1 MKKRKF
7 KQLSIAMMAGCIV
20 LACAGCRASE
30 KTQSTDTASVQ
41 VTTSAEISALDGRVE
56 PIQNMYDSNDLTN
69 SEFAASFTADDVE
82 KQGNQMSIH
91 LTAYSYE
98 LFNASEIEGLKA
110 GDILVID
117 QKEMKVETVEQQ
129 SDSWV
134 QINGGLDQDGCDLC
148 KGEDGLYFEILLE
161 SKSYQPMAELSL
173 PLAENF
179 SFRDSADPEKQEQE
193 YKAEQFYDLFKDDI
207 YGFYPNNTMVTV
219 VNGEISQITRTFTP

>member
-1 MKKRKF
+1 MQRKAIF
-7 KQLSIAMMAGCIV
+7 SKDFN
-20 LACAGCRASE
+20 LAAIG
-30 KTQSTDTASVQ
+30 QI
-41 VTTSAEISALDGRVE
+41 ISLFGNQILRYALPLYLLNR
-56 PIQNMYDSNDLTN
+56 
-69 SEFAASFTADDVE
+69 
-82 KQGNQMSIH
+82 GNQMSIH